1 MRSIQRA
8 AQRGNT
14 PTPAQNAV
22 QQVARALLE
31 ADRHQID
38 KSDREFLKVASRHGN
53 VNAEGLDR
61 IARLAWILNG
71 ARHD

>member
-14 PTPAQNAV
+14 PTDAQNAV
-22 QQVARALLE
+22 QQAARALLQ
-31 ADRHQID
+31 ADRKQID

-53 VNAEGLDR
+53 VNGEGVER
-61 IARLAWILNG
+61 IARLAGILNG
-71 ARHD
+71 GRHD